1 MFLHICSKA
10 TSLAYERILIK
21 ESKEKK
27 KTLRFTKLK
36 KRKPYFCCAIYFL
49 IWGTVVLVIANKG
62 TISVARKQ
70 EVAEIR
76 EWRQGRVNF
85 IWKKMRRNGAEV
97 DRENRGTRDQWRMKM
112 QLDKLSWKNWNGKQ
126 RICVDEIDDVENF
139 AAFRDEWT
147 RWAREPIRNM
157 SLRRM
162 NGRGGKR
169 GENSNHVR
177 QKKWTTAVHMENA
190 NHNDATDLLVSATE
204 LFINEMMPRVQ
215 GETEV
220 ISYKHGFF
228 IFKIKKKL
236 NEFLWWRRFG
246 KKLVQIYTRKQK
258 ISNFFSNFF
267 KGEIYILPKNHW
279 IIRVS
284 FFQFCQVGGLAI
296 IHKRKMSQFWLEVSE
311 RIRIFSGSRFFS
323 GEFIV

>member
-1 MFLHICSKA
+1 
-10 TSLAYERILIK
+10 
-21 ESKEKK
+21 
-27 KTLRFTKLK
+27 
-36 KRKPYFCCAIYFL
+36 
-49 IWGTVVLVIANKG
+49 
-62 TISVARKQ
+62 
-70 EVAEIR
+70 
-76 EWRQGRVNF
+76 
-85 IWKKMRRNGAEV
+85 
-97 DRENRGTRDQWRMKM
+97 
-112 QLDKLSWKNWNGKQ
+112 
-126 RICVDEIDDVENF
+126 
-139 AAFRDEWT
+139 
-147 RWAREPIRNM
+147 
-157 SLRRM
+157 
-162 NGRGGKR
+162 
-169 GENSNHVR
+169 
-177 QKKWTTAVHMENA
+177 
-190 NHNDATDLLVSATE
+190 
-204 LFINEMMPRVQ
+204 
-215 GETEV
+215 V

-258 ISNFFSNFF
+258 NSNFFSNFF